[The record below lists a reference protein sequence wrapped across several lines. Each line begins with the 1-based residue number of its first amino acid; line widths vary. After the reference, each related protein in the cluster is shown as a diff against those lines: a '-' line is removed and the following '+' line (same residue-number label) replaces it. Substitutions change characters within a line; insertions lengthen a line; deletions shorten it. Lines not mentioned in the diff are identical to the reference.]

1 MKKTAFISSI
11 LILASVSITSHAE
24 PFGEYD
30 GPPEPPPMY
39 QERPMP
45 PHQMP
50 SQDWQRGQPLPPR
63 FQHNDDMVQ
72 DWHERGLPPPPRG
85 HRWHYI
91 DGNYV
96 LTSVATGVITS
107 ILMGAL
113 YAPHGGPR

>member
-1 MKKTAFISSI
+1 MKKTAFISSV
-11 LILASVSITSHAE
+11 LILASVSFASHAE
-24 PFGEYD
+24 PFGEYN
-30 GPPEPPPMY
+30 GPPEPPMY
-39 QERPMP
+39 QN
-45 PHQMP
+45 HQMP
-50 SQDWQRGQPLPPR
+50 PEHMPPQNWQRGQPLPPQYQ
-63 FQHNDDMVQ
+63 QHGYIVQ